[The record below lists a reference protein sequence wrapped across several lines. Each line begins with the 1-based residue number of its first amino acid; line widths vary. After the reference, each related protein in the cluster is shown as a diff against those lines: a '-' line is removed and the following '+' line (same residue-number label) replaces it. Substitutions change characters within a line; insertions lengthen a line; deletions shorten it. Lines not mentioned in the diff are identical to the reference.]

1 MEQSLT
7 AKLQVFPDAGDL
19 QLLHDTMRAYMEACS
34 FVAKRVFSKHLPLN
48 RKLIHTEVYSE
59 CRTGFGLRSQMTCSV
74 IRTVV
79 ASIKSIRTN
88 QKEHPERFK
97 KKKRDIIPEFKKPQL
112 NLVWNR
118 DYSLVWN
125 KDHTERLFS
134 VNTLNGRIKLSF
146 RNDAM
151 EWAFA
156 ENVRFG
162 TARLVYKHGKFFLH
176 ISVNADI
183 ADPPEPSGYDKVVG
197 IDRGI
202 RFLTVSYDGD
212 KTCFVS
218 GDTVKKK
225 KANYKRLRQELQKRQ
240 TPSARRR
247 LKAIGQK
254 ENRWM
259 NDVNHCLS
267 KALICNTPSVTLFV
281 LEDLTG
287 IRSATERVRTKDRYV
302 SVGWSYYDLQE
313 KLVYKALK
321 NGNYVILVDPAYTSQ
336 TCPVCGLRD
345 KSNRNKRKHL
355 FCCKRCGYTSN
366 DDRIAAMNL
375 QRMGIEYLL
384 EAQVS

>member
-1 MEQSLT
+1 MLMPVLLSQKLSL
-7 AKLQVFPDAGDL
+7 
-19 QLLHDTMRAYMEACS
+19 
-34 FVAKRVFSKHLPLN
+34 
-48 RKLIHTEVYSE
+48 
-59 CRTGFGLRSQMTCSV
+59 RTRFGLRSQMACSV

-79 ASIKSIRTN
+79 ASIRSIRTN

-97 KKKRDIIPEFKKPQL
+97 KKKGYIIPEFKKPQIS
-112 NLVWNR
+112 LVWNR

-125 KDHTERLFS
+125 KEHTERFFS
-134 VNTLNGRIKLSF
+134 VNTLGGRIKMAF
-146 RNDAM
+146 RSDAM
-151 EWAFA
+151 KWAFA
-156 ENVRFG
+156 ENSRFG
-162 TARLVYKHGKFFLH
+162 TAKLVYRHGKFFLH
-176 ISVNADI
+176 ISVTSEI
-183 ADPPEPSGYDKVVG
+183 ADPPKVSECMKVVG

-225 KANYKRLRQELQKRQ
+225 RANYKRLRQELQQRK
-240 TPSARRR
+240 TPSARKR

-259 NDVNHCLS
+259 NDADHCLS
-267 KALICNTPSVTLFV
+267 KALICSNPQGTLFV

-287 IRSATERVRTKDRYV
+287 IRSETERVRTKDRYV
-302 SVGWSYYDLQE
+302 SVGWSFFDLQE
-313 KLVYKALK
+313 KLLYKAQK
-321 NGNYVILVDPAYTSQ
+321 NGDNVILVDPAYTSQ

-345 KSNRNKRKHL
+345 KSSRNKRKHL

-384 EAQVS
+384 KAQVS